1 MTASHA
7 PERYT
12 EDSSAFVDSRSAGR
26 DGLVARTRDRAGGAS
41 NGQSGYSRGQGEAG
55 HPLRPDLEASRHG
68 ASRCHA
74 QERHRCV
81 ADLQSGG
88 QPRSDA
94 VRDRWRMGWRP
105 KRVYLLRP
113 WRRQAREGLHRVPS
127 VADQTIPASYDEH
140 IYYGYTPEGIRPHL
154 RRVMEERD
162 PQRIGI
168 NVSPTLPM
176 GTDWL
181 SKRSERWTSGARRGK
196 PSTSYRRGSGFWR
209 SPERSSSSYS
219 S

>member
-94 VRDRWRMGWRP
+94 VRDRWRMGGVRNAYIFFDRGDDKP
-105 KRVYLLRP
+105 EKVFIGSHQLR
-113 WRRQAREGLHRVPS
+113 
-127 VADQTIPASYDEH
+127 DQTIPASYDEH